1 MGVKSFDWNND
12 GRMDIYI
19 TDMHSD
25 MSIDVAPDAE
35 QKKSDMQWNETH
47 LRSGGASI
55 FGNTFF
61 EKRAAGVYA
70 EISDQIGAENY
81 WPWGLSVGDLNA
93 DGYQDVF
100 ITLSMNYPFRYQSNT
115 LLINEN
121 GSRLRAAEFILG
133 VEPRKDRKTA
143 QPWFNLDCARAE
155 DLEHAMCARA
165 DGRPVQVWGAV
176 GSRSSAIFDLDND
189 GDLDIVSNEFN
200 AAPMILISNLAQARP
215 GLSFLK
221 VRLVGSA
228 SNKSGIGARVTV
240 VVGENHYTQVLDGKS
255 GYLSQSLTPL
265 YFGLRAAES
274 IDEVQVTW
282 PSGVVQTQSRP
293 PINKILVMSEPVAD

>member
-1 MGVKSFDWNND
+1 
-12 GRMDIYI
+12 
-19 TDMHSD
+19 
-25 MSIDVAPDAE
+25 
-35 QKKSDMQWNETH
+35 
-47 LRSGGASI
+47 
-55 FGNTFF
+55 
-61 EKRAAGVYA
+61 
-70 EISDQIGAENY
+70 
-81 WPWGLSVGDLNA
+81 
-93 DGYQDVF
+93 
-100 ITLSMNYPFRYQSNT
+100 
-115 LLINEN
+115 
-121 GSRLRAAEFILG
+121 
-133 VEPRKDRKTA
+133 
-143 QPWFNLDCARAE
+143 
-155 DLEHAMCARA
+155 
-165 DGRPVQVWGAV
+165 
-176 GSRSSAIFDLDND
+176 
-189 GDLDIVSNEFN
+189 
-200 AAPMILISNLAQARP
+200 MILISNLAQARP